1 MREERERTQE
11 IGSFPNG
18 SYEEVLAPPE
28 AAAAAAEAAAVVD
41 SKTNIV
47 ISFNSCEGDSGE
59 NSILSLLG
67 ICAARN

>member
-28 AAAAAAEAAAVVD
+28 AAAAAAAAEAAAVVVQKQTLL
-41 SKTNIV
+41 SA
-47 ISFNSCEGDSGE
+47 
-59 NSILSLLG
+59 SIPAKVTQERTRF
-67 ICAARN
+67 CRY